1 MTTILLVRHG
11 ESTANLEELFAGDY
25 DAPLTPLGHTQAE
38 CTANFV
44 LNNYKVDA
52 VFSSDLARAYDT
64 GKHIADKLQ
73 LPVQTDKGLREING
87 GLWEAKPFA
96 RLGDTHPEEYR
107 LILNDIGNAWCPEG
121 ESVAQLDR
129 RVWETVCRIAR
140 EHEGK
145 TVVIATHATPVRVVQ
160 WHMTG
165 LPADAMQS
173 IPWVSNASVTELK
186 WENGTLSPVKVGQ
199 DAHLADMRTFLPST
213 I

>member
-11 ESTANLEELFAGDY
+11 ESTANLEGLYAGSY
-25 DAPLTPLGHTQAE
+25 DPPLTPLGHAQAE
-38 CTANFV
+38 CTANF
-44 LNNYKVDA
+44 LLRNYKIDA
-52 VFSSDLARAYDT
+52 VFSSDLDRAYET
-64 GKHIADKLQ
+64 GKHIADKLN
-73 LPVQTDKGLREING
+73 LPVHIEKDLREIYG
-87 GLWEAKPFA
+87 GVWEAKPFA
-96 RLGDTHPEEYR
+96 RLGDTHPEEYHR
-107 LILNDIGNAWCPEG
+107 ILTDIGNAWCPGG

-129 RVWETVCRIAR
+129 RVWEAVCRIAR
-140 EHEGK
+140 EQEGK

-173 IPWVSNASVTELK
+173 IPWVSNASVTELT

>member
-1 MTTILLVRHG
+1 MTKILLVRHG
-11 ESTANLEELFAGDY
+11 ESTANLEGLFAGDY
-25 DAPLTPLGHTQAE
+25 DAPLTDLGHAQAE

-44 LNNYKVDA
+44 ISNYQVDA
-52 VFSSDLARAYDT
+52 VYSSDLTRAYDT
-64 GKHIADKLQ
+64 GKHIADKVN
-73 LPVQTDKGLREING
+73 LPVHTEKGLREIKG
-87 GLWEAKPFA
+87 GLWEGKPFA

-129 RVWETVCRIAR
+129 RVWEAVCRIAR
-140 EHEGK
+140 ENEGK

-186 WENGTLSPVKVGQ
+186 WENETLSPVNVGQ
-199 DAHLADMRTFLPST
+199 DAHLADMKTVLPST